1 MKKSILVLVISIIT
15 LLVISSC
22 DKDRNNE
29 DLKDI
34 NLNSK
39 QKSLVISGNT
49 FSINLLKAISEDEA
63 PTDNYM
69 ISPLSISLALAMT
82 ANGAKNNTLDEMLN
96 VMGFENSDIDDFNE
110 FFRLIVYE
118 LLNLDNKVTLT
129 IANSIWYR
137 DSFAPLQSF
146 LDTNEEYYNAEISAL
161 DFSHTDAVNIINQWV
176 SDATNRKIGGII
188 QSIPN
193 DVLMY
198 LINAIYFYGQW
209 QYEFDKSQTK
219 ERDFYLSSGESIKVT
234 MMEMEAD
241 LKYFDAGN
249 MQMIEIPYGKGNF
262 VMNVILPP
270 NGVSPTQLLSDFDYS
285 SWAEWTSGLY
295 EKEVVLYMP
304 KFKFEY
310 SKSLVSALQSLGM
323 IDLFNEIASDLSG
336 INGTGGLFVS
346 DVKHKTF
353 IDVNEEGTEAAA
365 VTATEVGTTS
375 VNPDMPIYINLN
387 RPFVFIIREI
397 STEVILFAGVVSDPS
412 KE

>member
-1 MKKSILVLVISIIT
+1 MKKSILLLVLSIIAV
-15 LLVISSC
+15 LVISSC

-34 NLNSK
+34 KLNTK

-63 PTDNYM
+63 PTDNFM
-69 ISPLSISLALAMT
+69 ISPLSINLALAMT
-82 ANGAKNNTLDEMLN
+82 ANGAKNNTLDEMLQ
-96 VMGFENSDIDDFNE
+96 VLGFEGYEMSDFNE
-110 FFRLIVYE
+110 LFKLIVYE
-118 LLNLDNKVTLT
+118 LLNLDNKVNLS

-146 LDTNEEYYNAEISAL
+146 LDTNEEYYDAEISAL
-161 DFSHTDAVNIINQWV
+161 DFSHPDAVNIINQWV
-176 SDATNRKIGGII
+176 SDATNGRIDKIIE
-188 QSIPN
+188 SISGN
-193 DVLMY
+193 VVMY

-209 QYEFDKSQTK
+209 KFEFDKSQTK
-219 ERDFYLSSGESIKVT
+219 ERDFYLSSGESIKVP

-241 LKYFDAGN
+241 LKYFSAGN
-249 MQMIEIPYGKGNF
+249 SQMLEIPYGRGNF
-262 VMNVILPP
+262 VMNVILPSY
-270 NGVSPTQLLSDFDYS
+270 GVSTTQFLADFDYL
-285 SWAEWTSGLY
+285 SWADWTSGLY
-295 EKEVVLYMP
+295 EREVVLYMP

-310 SKSLVSALQSLGM
+310 EKSLVSVLQSLGM
-323 IDLFNEIASDLSG
+323 IDLFNHIASDLSG

-365 VTATEVGTTS
+365 VTAVEVSFTS
-375 VNPDMPIYINLN
+375 VDPDMPIHINLN
-387 RPFVFIIREI
+387 RPFVFLIREI
-397 STEVILFAGVVSDPS
+397 STEVVLFAGVVSDPS

>member
-161 DFSHTDAVNIINQWV
+161 DFSHPDAVNIINQWV

>member
-161 DFSHTDAVNIINQWV
+161 DFSHPDAVNIINQWV

-310 SKSLVSALQSLGM
+310 SKSLVSVLQSLGM